1 MAGHLAGLADQLEVG
16 QAVEQGGV
24 DAGTFAGEYQCVGIG
39 KACCKLLQR
48 GRLALMEHAD
58 SVPAQ
63 LAEAIERADHILV
76 VVGNDNAH
84 GGLAL
89 AVQ

>member
-1 MAGHLAGLADQLEVG
+1 M
-16 QAVEQGGV
+16 VEQGGV
-24 DAGTFAGEYQCVGIG
+24 DAGTFAGEYQCVGVG
-39 KACCKLLQR
+39 KACCKLLWR
-48 GRLALMEHAD
+48 GGLAFMKHAD

-63 LAEAIERADHILV
+63 FGEAVERADHILV